1 MTEEKQEKPK
11 MLLEQ
16 LGIPKNVAIVMLF
29 VVWIAV
35 LCLIIYSIINI
46 NALVSDPCAVCTNT
60 TDAVCTYIQGY
71 GGQ

>member
-1 MTEEKQEKPK
+1 MNEKEEKPQ

-16 LGIPKNVAIVMLF
+16 LGIPKNVAMIMLG
-29 VVWIAV
+29 VVWVGV

-60 TDAVCTYIQGY
+60 TDAVCTYLQQY
-71 GGQ
+71 GS